1 MRFQWPELLWLLGL
15 VPLLVLGYGWLLRRR
30 QAASIQVG
38 SLALVRAAVGQ
49 GRRWRRHVPPLL
61 LLVAVLLS
69 LVALARPMA
78 VLSLP
83 SVDKTLI
90 LAVDVSGSMRAKDVA
105 PDRITA
111 ARQALR
117 EFLTELPASTRV
129 ALVGFAA
136 TASVAQPPTLDRDEL
151 ASALDRLTLQRGTAT
166 GSAILVALQVL
177 FPDLAF
183 NLQSE
188 NPRLPSA
195 GAAQAG
201 ARAGQKSAG
210 SGEPGRDAKT
220 SSPGAAQGAQPGV
233 APGSFGSA
241 AILLVS
247 DGQRNVGPDAIE
259 AARMAAERGVRIFT
273 IGIGTPAG
281 EVLSGEGWSMR
292 VKLDESSLR
301 QIADITRGSYLAAG
315 SAAEL
320 RSAYESLSAR
330 VVFERR
336 EMEITALFTAAAALA
351 MLLAAGLSV
360 WWLGRFL

>member
-15 VPLLVLGYGWLLRRR
+15 APLLALGYGWLLRRR
-30 QAASIQVG
+30 QAAAIRVG
-38 SLALVRAAVGQ
+38 SLALVRAAAGQ

-61 LLVAVLLS
+61 LLVAVLLAV
-69 LVALARPMA
+69 VALARPMA

-83 SVDKTLI
+83 SLDKTLI

-136 TASVAQPPTLDRDEL
+136 TASVVQMPTLDRDEL
-151 ASALDRLTLQRGTAT
+151 AGALDRLTLQRGTAT
-166 GSAILVALQVL
+166 GSAILVALRVL
-177 FPDLAF
+177 FPEMAF
-183 NLQSE
+183 NLQAE
-188 NPRLPSA
+188 NPRPPAA
-195 GAAQAG
+195 GAG
-201 ARAGQKSAG
+201 GQ
-210 SGEPGRDAKT
+210 PT
-220 SSPGAAQGAQPGV
+220 V
-233 APGSFGSA
+233 APGSFGAA
-241 AILLVS
+241 AILLVT

-292 VKLDESSLR
+292 VKLDEASLR

-336 EMEITALFTAAAALA
+336 EMEVTALFTAAAALA